1 MSLEISIYLGFSSYV
16 GKKRQKNTVRHRKD
30 AEKIVLMAMDH
41 EARDDV
47 KNVNYYRGGRILLRV
62 AKQRAG
68 ENLMFLR

>member
-1 MSLEISIYLGFSSYV
+1 M
-16 GKKRQKNTVRHRKD
+16 RHRKD
-30 AEKIVLMAMDH
+30 PEKIVLMAMDH

>member
-1 MSLEISIYLGFSSYV
+1 M
-16 GKKRQKNTVRHRKD
+16 RHRKD

-47 KNVNYYRGGRILLRV
+47 KNVNSYRGGRILLRV

-68 ENLMFLR
+68 ESLMFLR